1 MIKINLLKQ
10 AKKGVSSKEVALY
23 KQLIIGGALI
33 AVVVAILFFIEYSIK
48 SEIASAQAH
57 MVQLN
62 QQLVQ
67 LNKEVNEINDFK
79 KMKDQIK
86 AKLDIITTL
95 EKSRTAEVHLMDELS
110 KCIPI
115 DQTSILSKKLWLIS
129 LQEHGDLLGFDG
141 VALDNSTL
149 AQFMDNLSH
158 DPYFSDV
165 NLGKTEQVKS
175 NDLLIYK
182 FSLTCKFNPIPGA
195 TQEKAAIKVQ
205 GAKE

>member
-10 AKKGVSSKEVALY
+10 AKKGATPKEAAVY
-23 KQLIIGGALI
+23 QQLIIGGAMI
-33 AVVVAILFFIEYSIK
+33 VVVLAILIFMEYSIK
-48 SEIASAQAH
+48 SESSATKTNIA
-57 MVQLN
+57 QLN
-62 QQLVQ
+62 QKLVQ

-95 EKSRTAEVHLMDELS
+95 EKNRTAEVHLMDELS
-110 KCIPI
+110 KSIPI
-115 DQTSILSKKLWLIS
+115 DPTSILSKKLWFSS
-129 LQEHGDLLGFDG
+129 LKEHGDLLGIDG

-165 NLGKTEQVKS
+165 NLAKTEQVKA
-175 NDLLIYK
+175 NDLLLYK
-182 FSLTCKFNPIPGA
+182 FSLTCKFYSTPGA
-195 TQEKAAIKVQ
+195 REEQTRTMSGK
-205 GAKE
+205 

>member
-23 KQLIIGGALI
+23 QQLIIGGALM
-33 AVVVAILFFIEYSIK
+33 AVVVAVLFFIEYSIK
-48 SEIASAQAH
+48 SEISSAQAH

-115 DQTSILSKKLWLIS
+115 DQTSILSKKLWLVS
-129 LQEHGDLLGFDG
+129 LQEHGDLLGLDG

-149 AQFMDNLSH
+149 AQFMDSLSH

-182 FSLTCKFNPIPGA
+182 FSLSCKFHPIPGE
-195 TQEKAAIKVQ
+195 TQEKGATKVQ

>member
-10 AKKGVSSKEVALY
+10 AKKGATAKEVAIY
-23 KQLIIGGALI
+23 QQLIIGGVLV
-33 AVVVAILFFIEYSIK
+33 AVVVAILFFMEYTMNSAI
-48 SEIASAQAH
+48 SSTRANIAR
-57 MVQLN
+57 LN
-62 QQLVQ
+62 QRLVQ
-67 LNKEVNEINDFK
+67 LNKEVNDINDFK

-129 LQEHGDLLGFDG
+129 LEQHGDVLGMSG

-149 AQFMDNLSH
+149 AEFMDNLSH
-158 DPYFSDV
+158 DPYFGEV
-165 NLGKTEQVKS
+165 NLADTQQIKS
-175 NDLLIYK
+175 NDLLLYK
-182 FSLTCKFNPIPGA
+182 FSLTCKFHPIPGA
-195 TQEKAAIKVQ
+195 KQ
-205 GAKE
+205 GQ